1 MIPPQIRS
9 GGYRMDEFER
19 LPTEMDPTIADVF
32 EELAKRGKFDETGS
46 ELSEDDW
53 ADSQ

>member
-1 MIPPQIRS
+1 
-9 GGYRMDEFER
+9 MDEFER
-19 LPTEMDPTIADVF
+19 LPTEAEMDPTIADVF
-32 EELAKRGKFDETGS
+32 EELARHGRFDENSS